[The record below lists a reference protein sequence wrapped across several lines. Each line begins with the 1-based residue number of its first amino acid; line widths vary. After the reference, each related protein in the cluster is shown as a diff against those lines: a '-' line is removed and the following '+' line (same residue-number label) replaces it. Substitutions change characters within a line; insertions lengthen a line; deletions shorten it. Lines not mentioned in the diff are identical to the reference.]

1 MEKAP
6 MLTRRNMLVL
16 TGLAGMLWSWPARGE
31 DRIAVVTT
39 FSILSDLV
47 KNVGGD
53 EVEVTTLVGPNADVH
68 VYSPTPADAK
78 SLAAAKVVF
87 VNGLGLEGWI
97 SRLISASGTKA
108 AKVIVSN
115 GVKPLK
121 MDEGQH
127 PGQTAMD
134 PHAWQSVANAKIYVA
149 NIRDGLSSADPAN
162 KTIYDTNAKSYLG
175 KLDALEKQV
184 KEVIGRIPRERRKI
198 ITSHYAF
205 GYFADAY
212 GLEFISPEGVSTEAE
227 PSANDV
233 AKIIAQIRRQK
244 IPAVFLETITDP
256 RLVQQIANE
265 TGAKI
270 GGTLYS
276 DALSEPN
283 GPAGSYI
290 EMMRNNIRQ
299 FEKALMS

>member
-1 MEKAP
+1 

-16 TGLAGMLWSWPARGE
+16 TGFAGMLCPGPALGE
-31 DRIAVVTT
+31 DRIAVVAT

-47 KNVGGD
+47 KNIGGQ
-53 EVEVTTLVGPNADVH
+53 EVEVATLVGPNANVH
-68 VYSPTPADAK
+68 VYSPTPADAV
-78 SLAAAKVVF
+78 SLTAAKVVF

-97 SRLISASGTKA
+97 TRLISASGTKA

-115 GVKPLK
+115 GVKPLR
-121 MDEGQH
+121 MEDAQH
-127 PGQTAMD
+127 PAEMAVD

-149 NIRDGLSSADPAN
+149 NIRDGLSSVDPAN

-175 KLDALEKQV
+175 RLDTLEAEV
-184 KEVIGRIPRERRKI
+184 REVIARIPRDRRKI
-198 ITSHYAF
+198 ITSHHSF

-212 GLEFISPEGVSTEAE
+212 GLEFISPEGVATEAE
-227 PSANDV
+227 PSAKVV
-233 AKIIAQIRRQK
+233 ANIIEQIKRQK
-244 IPAVFLETITDP
+244 IHAVFLENSTDP

-290 EMMRNNIRQ
+290 DMMRNNIRQ